1 MGRPGRV
8 GDRIHGTDN
17 KIDELGRRVAPLL
30 HRAAEAAIEPPGVVS
45 GGLREESSMTEAPT
59 VSRTFAGTDKSM
71 SFATGRMAGLAGGA
85 VMAQSGRSTVLVTAT
100 DAKSPRPGADF
111 FPLTVDIEERMYAAG
126 TLPGSIYRRE
136 GRATESALLT

>member
-17 KIDELGRRVAPLL
+17 KIDERGGRVAPLP

-45 GGLREESSMTEAPT
+45 GGLREERSMTEATT

-71 SFATGRMAGLAGGA
+71 SFETGRMAGLAGGA
-85 VMAQSGRSTVLVTAT
+85 VMAQIGRSTVLVTAT
-100 DAKSPRPGADF
+100 GAKSPRPGADF
-111 FPLTVDIEERMYAAG
+111 FPLTVDIEAVSYTHL
-126 TLPGSIYRRE
+126 TLPTI
-136 GRATESALLT
+136 LLV